1 MTLEDLKDRYGRSSN
16 HRQLFNRAIRAEC
29 PGGAEVLDALEL
41 LDNVRRRTLLAVGK
55 HECAEIA
62 ALAVD
67 RLHSARNAMVASIQD
82 KYRLGVT

>member
-29 PGGAEVLDALEL
+29 AGGAEVLDALEL
-41 LDNVRRRTLLAVGK
+41 LDNVRRRKQAVGK